1 MLALCFSSFA
11 LRPFPPYE
19 RRRNTSSPGG
29 QRFSFILKDLILD
42 ENFII
47 KSLAIF
53 VLLAFPYI
61 SYSQNIDFPDP
72 NFKEALIKEGVD
84 SNADGE
90 ISIEEAAVVDTLYIS
105 GAELSN
111 ELRINNL
118 IGINY
123 FTNLIHL
130 DCFSNNLSSL
140 ELDGLTSLK
149 HLFCQYNKLTS
160 INFSNLLLLER
171 LFCDHNFLTILNIE
185 NCLH

>member
-1 MLALCFSSFA
+1 M
-11 LRPFPPYE
+11 
-19 RRRNTSSPGG
+19 
-29 QRFSFILKDLILD
+29 
-42 ENFII
+42 
-47 KSLAIF
+47 KSLAVF

-61 SYSQNIDFPDP
+61 SFSQNIDFPDP

-130 DCFSNNLSSL
+130 DCSSNNLSSL

-171 LFCDHNFLTILNIE
+171 LFCDHNFLTVLNIE
-185 NCLH
+185 KLPSLSLLHCNNNKIDELIHNGHILYTFLIAVLTICQK